1 MKIWV
6 DADAMPRAVKE
17 VLYRAAQKRRVP
29 ITFVANR
36 FLSLPSSPYLQ
47 MIQVGQGADVADD
60 RIVELSASG
69 DLVISADIPLA
80 ARVVEKGA
88 TVLQPHG
95 RVLDSENVGEAL
107 SFRDFGDILRNS
119 GIETGGP
126 PPFSASD
133 KGKFSNAL
141 DRWIT
146 RNSPTS

>member
-1 MKIWV
+1 MQIWV
-6 DADAMPRAVKE
+6 DADAMPKAVKE
-17 VLYRAAQKRRVP
+17 VLYRAAQKRRVV

-36 FLSLPSSPYLQ
+36 FLNLPTSPFLQ
-47 MIQVGQGADVADD
+47 MVQVSQGADVADN
-60 RIVELSASG
+60 RIVEECQRG
-69 DLVISADIPLA
+69 DLVISADVPLA

-88 TVLQPHG
+88 IVLQPHG
-95 RVLDSENVGEAL
+95 RTLDAENVGEAL
-107 SFRDFGDILRNS
+107 SFRDFGDVLRNA

-146 RNSPTS
+146 RNMG

>member
-1 MKIWV
+1 MTIWV

-17 VLYRAAQKRRVP
+17 VLYRAGQKRRIEVV
-29 ITFVANR
+29 FVANAWLTIPQSE
-36 FLSLPSSPYLQ
+36 FLRSVRVSH
-47 MIQVGQGADVADD
+47 GADVADD
-60 RIVELSASG
+60 YIAEHCEQG
-69 DLVISADIPLA
+69 DLVISADVPLA

-95 RVLDSENVGEAL
+95 RELTEENVSEVL
-107 SFRDFGDILRNS
+107 SFRDFGDALRNA

-126 PPFSASD
+126 PPFSNAQ

-146 RNSPTS
+146 RNG

>member
-1 MKIWV
+1 MTIWV

-17 VLYRAAQKRRVP
+17 VLYRAAQKRTIDTV
-29 ITFVANR
+29 FVANA
-36 FLSLPSSPYLQ
+36 YLTIPQ
-47 MIQVGQGADVADD
+47 SAYLRTVRVSHGADVADD
-60 RIVELSASG
+60 YIAEHCQTG
-69 DLVISADIPLA
+69 DLVVSADVPLA

-95 RVLDSENVGEAL
+95 RELTEENVSEVL
-107 SFRDFGDILRNS
+107 SFRDFGDALRNA

-126 PPFSASD
+126 PPFSNAQ

-146 RNSPTS
+146 RNSS

>member
-1 MKIWV
+1 MTIWV

-17 VLYRAAQKRRVP
+17 VLYRAGQKRRIQVV
-29 ITFVANR
+29 FVANAWLTIPQSE
-36 FLSLPSSPYLQ
+36 FLRSVRVSH
-47 MIQVGQGADVADD
+47 GADVADD
-60 RIVELSASG
+60 YIAEHCEQG
-69 DLVISADIPLA
+69 DLVISADVPLA

-95 RVLDSENVGEAL
+95 RELTEENVSEVL
-107 SFRDFGDILRNS
+107 SFRDFGDALRNA

-126 PPFSASD
+126 PPFSNAQ

-146 RNSPTS
+146 RNG